1 MPEDSPHIPAFTY
14 VPGIDTTNIN
24 TLMQAVDLEEV
35 HIVNRILGPRAA
47 GNAGCFGNSWH
58 LHTGAF
64 QQSLRQGVM
73 VKDVGRV

>member
-1 MPEDSPHIPAFTY
+1 
-14 VPGIDTTNIN
+14 
-24 TLMQAVDLEEV
+24 MQAVDLEDI

-47 GNAGCFGNSWH
+47 GNAGCIGNSWH

-73 VKDVGRV
+73 AKDVGRV